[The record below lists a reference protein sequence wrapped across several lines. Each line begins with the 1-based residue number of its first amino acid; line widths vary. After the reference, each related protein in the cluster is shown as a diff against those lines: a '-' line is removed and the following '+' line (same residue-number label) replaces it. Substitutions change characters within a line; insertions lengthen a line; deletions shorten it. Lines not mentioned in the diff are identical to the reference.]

1 MAPIRCTCATKA
13 GNPCQAWAVAG
24 TVPPTCAAHLP
35 RTEPPPT
42 VHGFYSSAV
51 HPDEL
56 AALVQYSD
64 DMTLDDE
71 IAVARVA
78 LRRALAAL
86 SAPKDGEQGR
96 LVALADFGRLAAVV
110 FAGTSTVARLL
121 RARRALSGDAADG
134 IAGALAQALDELS
147 TEWERPL

>member
-1 MAPIRCTCATKA
+1 MPTPCSTTTRA
-13 GNPCQAWAVAG
+13 GNPCKAWAIAD
-24 TVPPTCAAHLP
+24 TDPPLCAAHVP
-35 RTEPPPT
+35 RTKAPPT

-51 HPDEL
+51 EPDEL
-56 AALVQYSD
+56 AALVHFSG

-71 IAVARVA
+71 IGVARVA

-86 SAPKDGEQGR
+86 SAPEPNDSR
-96 LVALADFGRLAAVV
+96 TFVLSDFGRLAAVV
-110 FAGTSTVARLL
+110 FVGTSTVARLL